1 MDKGE
6 EMSCFGEWKTL
17 VRCFSIVCGMLVFL
31 KKYLSLQLDAREVLQ
46 RDHHQISK
54 IVLHVKK
61 YQQELKPDPS
71 ETSSS
76 LVVLENVPETMIE
89 CMLILL
95 VETVSGLSEE
105 DKDFDVEMVPECS
118 VAVITFIKPIGKKA
132 SGIS

>member
-1 MDKGE
+1 MLFYSLWNVSFFFK
-6 EMSCFGEWKTL
+6 K
-17 VRCFSIVCGMLVFL
+17 SIFL
-31 KKYLSLQLDAREVLQ
+31 FNLDAQEVLQ
-46 RDHHQISK
+46 RDCHQISK

-61 YQQELKPDPS
+61 CKQELKQDPS

-76 LVVLENVPETMIE
+76 LVVLENVPETTIE

-118 VAVITFIKPIGKKA
+118 AAVITFIKPTGKKA
-132 SGIS
+132 SGIRS